1 MSKNQKSINLGGSS
15 GAINPFARSGLMR
28 SPTRRSEESGAGSLR
43 SSSVG
48 APVHSTASQP
58 VEVMDGAWLLRAISQ
73 EVGKG
78 RPALEVAE
86 HQLGKIIDFATTKS
100 NISKDLK
107 TALLRLRVS
116 VDEAK
121 QEHAVALLAATAAE
135 PAKENVSK
143 FTQTEAFSFAGS
155 PRSEEANARDKRD
168 KHSQKRARQ
177 PSGEELSG
185 GARKARR
192 IITPKAGGNAGKSDP
207 SQGSR
212 KAGKGGPEK
221 AGPSRN
227 DGNKGLRP
235 MVGPQQP
242 QSRAVQGEDPPWTK
256 VERKKKKKVNPQ
268 VEVQD
273 AKPRRRKAGARRE
286 KGDAI
291 VIKTEQSKYSDVLKT
306 MRSDAK
312 LEGLG
317 ADVRSIRRTR
327 TGEMILELKRQKE
340 HKGAAYKRLAEK
352 VLGEGVQVRA
362 LTHEATLKVKDID
375 EITEVEELVTALRQ
389 QCDVQVAAAAVKL
402 RRGPAGTQIALVQLP
417 VADVKKS
424 VKVGSIKVGWCV
436 CHLTF
441 HEPPEVCFRCLEPGH
456 KSWDC
461 KGPDRR
467 KLCRRCGAEG
477 HKAQSC
483 TSPPICMICTGKT
496 SKNRHAMGGP
506 GCPAFKKAA
515 VSNKSQCR

>member
-1 MSKNQKSINLGGSS
+1 MSKNSKNNNIGGSS
-15 GAINPFARSGLMR
+15 GAINPFAKSGLMR
-28 SPTRRSEESGAGSLR
+28 SPTRSAESGAGSCLR

-100 NISKDLK
+100 NISKNLK

-121 QEHAVALLAATAAE
+121 QEHAVALLAAAAAE

-155 PRSEEANARDKRD
+155 PRSVKANARDKRD

-242 QSRAVQGEDPPWTK
+242 QSRAIQGEDPPWTK
-256 VERKKKKKVNPQ
+256 VERKRKKKVNPQ

-273 AKPRRRKAGARRE
+273 AKPRRRRAGARRE

-340 HKGAAYKRLAEK
+340 HKGAAYKRLAEE

-402 RRGPAGTQIALVQLP
+402 RWPSPAGTQIALVLLP

-441 HEPPEVCFRCLEPGH
+441 HELHEVCFRCLEPGH

-467 KLCRRCGAEG
+467 KLCRQLGLGWDQE
-477 HKAQSC
+477 
-483 TSPPICMICTGKT
+483 
-496 SKNRHAMGGP
+496 NGGDMDD
-506 GCPAFKKAA
+506 G
-515 VSNKSQCR
+515 

>member
-1 MSKNQKSINLGGSS
+1 MSNKPIQKSSVAGSS
-15 GAINPFARSGLMR
+15 GGINPFARSGLMR
-28 SPTRRSEESGAGSLR
+28 SPTRRSEEIGAGSCVR

-48 APVHSTASQP
+48 APVHFPASQP
-58 VEVMDGAWLLRAISQ
+58 VEVMDGAWLLRAVNRGS
-73 EVGKG
+73 KG
-78 RPALEVAE
+78 RSAIEVAE
-86 HQLGKIIDFATTKS
+86 QQLSKIIDFASTKS

-107 TALLRLRVS
+107 TALLRLRAS
-116 VDEAK
+116 IDNAK
-121 QEHAVALLAATAAE
+121 QEHAALALLTAAAAE
-135 PAKENVSK
+135 PANEKVPK

-155 PRSEEANARDKRD
+155 PNKAEATARDKRG
-168 KHSQKRARQ
+168 KQSQKRARQ

-192 IITPKAGGNAGKSDP
+192 IITPKVGNNAGRSDP

-235 MVGPQQP
+235 LVGPQQP
-242 QSRAVQGEDPPWTK
+242 QSRAIQGVDPPWTK
-256 VERKKKKKVNPQ
+256 VERKRKKKANPQ
-268 VEVQD
+268 VVAQD
-273 AKPRRRKAGARRE
+273 AKPRRRRAGAKRE

-291 VIKTEQSKYSDVLKT
+291 VIKTEQSKYSDVLKM

-340 HKGAAYKRLAEK
+340 HKGAAYKRLAEE

-402 RRGPAGTQIALVQLP
+402 RKGPAGTQIALVQLP

-477 HKAQSC
+477 DRNSH
-483 TSPPICMICTGKT
+483 P
-496 SKNRHAMGGP
+496 
-506 GCPAFKKAA
+506 
-515 VSNKSQCR
+515 